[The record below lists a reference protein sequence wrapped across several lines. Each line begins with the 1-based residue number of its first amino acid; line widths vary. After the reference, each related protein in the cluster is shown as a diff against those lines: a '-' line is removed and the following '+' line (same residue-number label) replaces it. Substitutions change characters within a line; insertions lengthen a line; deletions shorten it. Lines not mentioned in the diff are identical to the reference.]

1 MLESLLAHLPGPL
14 RRALD
19 TVGLTPAPTPPG
31 APPPD
36 APGGVRVE
44 EVAAFGANPGG
55 LTMKLH
61 APESLPRAGAPLL
74 VLLHGCGQD
83 AVRFAVAAGW
93 TALADRLGAPL
104 LLPEQ
109 ASRNNP
115 GRCFNWFEPG
125 DIARDG
131 GEVRSILQM
140 TEAAI
145 DRFGCD
151 RRRVFVAGLSAG
163 GAMAAAVMAA
173 YPDAF
178 AAGAVVAGLP
188 VGCATDVG
196 SAMTRMRA
204 AGADLSGP
212 DWAARSRAVAP
223 SGYAGRWPRISIW
236 QGGADRVVD
245 PANAVNLEAQ
255 WVALHG
261 LGSAPT
267 QDLSPRPGLRRRVWR
282 DAVELW
288 TIDGMAHGYPVAL
301 ASAEPFVLSSGIDA
315 TGAIARFWGLLPA

>member
-1 MLESLLAHLPGPL
+1 MLESLLTHLPGPV

-19 TVGLTPAPTPPG
+19 TVGLTHPPG
-31 APPPD
+31 P
-36 APGGVRVE
+36 PGGGGVE
-44 EVAAFGANPGG
+44 EVAGFGANPGA

-61 APESLPRAGAPLL
+61 VPAPPPRAGAPLL

-83 AVRFAVAAGW
+83 AVRFAEAAGW

-125 DIARDG
+125 DNARDA
-131 GEVRSILQM
+131 GEVLSIRQM

-145 DRFGCD
+145 GRFDSDRG
-151 RRRVFVAGLSAG
+151 RVFVAGLSAG
-163 GAMAAAVMAA
+163 GSMAAALLAA
-173 YPDAF
+173 YPEVF
-178 AAGAVVAGLP
+178 AGGAVVAGLP

-196 SAMTRMRA
+196 SAMSRMRT
-204 AGADLSGP
+204 AGADLGGP
-212 DWAARSRAVAP
+212 DWAARVRAAAP
-223 SGYAGRWPRISIW
+223 SGYAGRWPRLSIW

-261 LGSAPT
+261 LGTAPT

-282 DAVELW
+282 EAVELW
-288 TIDGMAHGYPVAL
+288 TIEGMAHGYPVAHP
-301 ASAEPFVLSSGIDA
+301 SQEQFVLAAGIDA
-315 TGAIARFWGLLPA
+315 TAAIARFWGLLPAEAS